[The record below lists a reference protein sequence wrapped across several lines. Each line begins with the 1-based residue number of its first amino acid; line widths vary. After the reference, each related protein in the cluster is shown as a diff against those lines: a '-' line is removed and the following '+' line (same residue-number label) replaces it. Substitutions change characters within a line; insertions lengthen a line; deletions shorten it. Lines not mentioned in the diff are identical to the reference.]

1 MKHKCKLIISAILFI
16 ITLII
21 AIITGII
28 GVFWQT
34 DVLSKYITVKILSSI
49 LLLAV
54 GFIIGIVFIM
64 FEWGKAM
71 NETSKFAVV
80 EKHF

>member
-1 MKHKCKLIISAILFI
+1 MKYKCKLIISVILCI
-16 ITLII
+16 ITLLI

-34 DVLSKYITVKILSSI
+34 DVLSEYITVKILSSI

-54 GFIIGIVFIM
+54 GFIIGMVFII
-64 FEWGKAM
+64 F
-71 NETSKFAVV
+71 
-80 EKHF
+80 

>member
-1 MKHKCKLIISAILFI
+1 MKYKCKLIISAILCT
-16 ITLII
+16 ITLLI

-34 DVLSKYITVKILSSI
+34 DILSEYITVKILSSI
-49 LLLAV
+49 LLLAT

-64 FEWGKAM
+64 FE
-71 NETSKFAVV
+71 
-80 EKHF
+80 

>member
-1 MKHKCKLIISAILFI
+1 MKHKCKLIISAILCI
-16 ITLII
+16 ITLLI

-34 DVLSKYITVKILSSI
+34 DVLSEYITVKILSSI
-49 LLLAV
+49 LLLAT

-64 FEWGKAM
+64 FE
-71 NETSKFAVV
+71 
-80 EKHF
+80 

>member
-1 MKHKCKLIISAILFI
+1 MKHKCTLIISAILCI
-16 ITLII
+16 ITLLI

-34 DVLSKYITVKILSSI
+34 DILSKYITVKILSSI

-54 GFIIGIVFIM
+54 GFIIGMVFM
-64 FEWGKAM
+64 TFY
-71 NETSKFAVV
+71 
-80 EKHF
+80 

>member
-1 MKHKCKLIISAILFI
+1 MKHKCTLIISAILCI
-16 ITLII
+16 ITLLI

-34 DVLSKYITVKILSSI
+34 DILSKYITVKILSSI

-54 GFIIGIVFIM
+54 GFIIGMVFM
-64 FEWGKAM
+64 TF
-71 NETSKFAVV
+71 
-80 EKHF
+80 

>member
-1 MKHKCKLIISAILFI
+1 MKYKCKLIISAILCT

-34 DVLSKYITVKILSSI
+34 DILSEYITVKILSSI
-49 LLLAV
+49 LLLAT

-64 FEWGKAM
+64 FE
-71 NETSKFAVV
+71 
-80 EKHF
+80 

>member
-1 MKHKCKLIISAILFI
+1 MKCKCKLIISAILCI
-16 ITLII
+16 ITLLI

-34 DVLSKYITVKILSSI
+34 DVLSEYIIVKILSSI
-49 LLLAV
+49 LLLAA

-64 FEWGKAM
+64 FE
-71 NETSKFAVV
+71 
-80 EKHF
+80 

>member
-1 MKHKCKLIISAILFI
+1 MKYKRKLIISAILCI
-16 ITLII
+16 ITLLI

-34 DVLSKYITVKILSSI
+34 DILSEYITVKILSSI
-49 LLLAV
+49 LLLAT

-64 FEWGKAM
+64 FE
-71 NETSKFAVV
+71 
-80 EKHF
+80 

>member
-1 MKHKCKLIISAILFI
+1 MKHKCTLIISAILCI
-16 ITLII
+16 ITLLI

-34 DVLSKYITVKILSSI
+34 DILSEYITVKIISSI

-54 GFIIGIVFIM
+54 GFIIGMVFM
-64 FEWGKAM
+64 TF
-71 NETSKFAVV
+71 
-80 EKHF
+80 